1 MKNLSFLFLFMIG
14 FRLFAVAEEG
24 MWIPMLLEQL
34 NIKRMQDLGL
44 KLSAEDIY
52 SVNQSSL
59 KDAIVQF
66 GSGCT
71 AEIVSA
77 QGLILTNHHCGLGA
91 IQRQSSLQHDY
102 LANGFWA
109 NSLSEEL
116 PCQGVAVTLLIRM
129 EDVTGKV
136 LDGVDLTMNQL
147 QRAQLIK
154 QNIEKT
160 EKATVQ
166 GTHFEARIRPFYY
179 GNQYYMFVNEVFKDV
194 RLVGAPPTSIGKF
207 GGDTDNWMWPRHTGD
222 FSVFR
227 IYANKNNDPAD
238 FAVDNVPYKPKYHL
252 PVSLKGYQKG
262 DFTFVFG
269 YPGNTREYLT
279 SFGVDLTANHENP
292 LRISIR
298 KKRLDLINS
307 AMNEN
312 PLVRIQYTSKANGIA
327 NYWKKMIGESM
338 GIRRVDGVSGKKK
351 FELQFQ
357 AWADSA
363 PERKTKYG
371 GLLNSFKSTYQDY
384 LPLDLSALYI
394 MEAGQGIE
402 LVRFVAGFRDLVK
415 ISRNKESKP
424 AEIEKVKSGL
434 IKSSRDFFKN
444 YNASIDQN
452 VMVAMLGEIKNGMD
466 IRHLPAILDEI
477 AISGENNYSSYAAN
491 LFSATLFA
499 DSNSI
504 IPFLATYK
512 VSQVKKLEKDPAY
525 LLMKSIYDRNEKD
538 IQPLLSVYT
547 SRFDSLQRIYISA
560 LMEMQKNRK
569 FYPDANS
576 TLRLAYGKVDDYEP
590 ADAVH
595 YSYFTTLA
603 GALQKEDSTIF
614 DYRVDPRLKKLY
626 LHQDYG
632 VYADKDGSMHV
643 AFTASNHTSGGNS
656 GSPVLNAN
664 GELIGINFDRNW
676 EGTLSDLVYDPS
688 QCRNISL
695 DIRYCL
701 FVIDKV
707 AGAGR
712 LINEMKIIYP

>member
-1 MKNLSFLFLFMIG
+1 MKNLSILFLFMIG
-14 FRLFAVAEEG
+14 FRFFAFAEEG

-34 NIKRMQDLGL
+34 NMKRMQDLGL

-52 SVNQSSL
+52 SVNHSSL

-102 LANGFWA
+102 LTNGFWA

-116 PCQGVAVTLLIRM
+116 SCQGVTVTLLVRM
-129 EDVTGKV
+129 EDVTEKV
-136 LDGVDLTMNQL
+136 LEGVDLTMNQL

-154 QNIEKT
+154 QNIEKA
-160 EKATVQ
+160 EKAAVQ

-238 FAVDNVPYKPKYHL
+238 FALENVPYKPKYFL
-252 PVSLKGYQKG
+252 PVSLKGYQQG

-279 SFGVDLTANHENP
+279 SYGVDITANHENP

-307 AMNEN
+307 AMNES

-327 NYWKKMIGESM
+327 NYWKKMIGESR
-338 GIRRVDGVSGKKK
+338 GIRRVDGVSGKKN

-357 AWADSA
+357 TWADSA
-363 PERKTKYG
+363 PERKAKYG
-371 GLLNSFKSTYQDY
+371 GLLNSFKLAYQDY
-384 LPLDLSALYI
+384 LPVDLSAIYI
-394 MEAGQGIE
+394 TEAAQGIE
-402 LVRFVAGFRDLVK
+402 LVRFVAGFRELVK
-415 ISRNKESKP
+415 ISRNKEVKP
-424 AEIEKVKSGL
+424 AGIEKVKSGL

-466 IRHLPAILDEI
+466 KRYLPAIFEEI
-477 AISGENNYSSYAAN
+477 VASGENNYSAYAGN
-491 LFSATLFA
+491 LFSETLFA
-499 DSNSI
+499 DSNRI
-504 IPFLATYK
+504 IPFLDAYK

-525 LLMKSIYDRNEKD
+525 LLMKSIYDRNDKE
-538 IQPLLSVYT
+538 IQPVVAAFT
-547 SRFDSLQRIYISA
+547 SRIDSLQRIYISA

-595 YSYFTTLA
+595 YNYFTTLA
-603 GALQKEDSTIF
+603 GVLQKEDSTIF
-614 DYRVDPRLKKLY
+614 DYRVDSRLKKLY

-632 VYADKDGSMHV
+632 RYADKDGSMHV